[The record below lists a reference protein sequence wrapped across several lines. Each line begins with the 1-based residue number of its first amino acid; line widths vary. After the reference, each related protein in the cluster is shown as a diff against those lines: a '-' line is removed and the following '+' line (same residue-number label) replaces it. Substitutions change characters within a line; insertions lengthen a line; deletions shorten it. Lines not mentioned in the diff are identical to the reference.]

1 MNTPRWKWQPV
12 SRQTGAV
19 KPDRVAV
26 LGCGPAGAAAAITLA
41 AHGITPVV
49 IDPRPPAEWE
59 PGEGLPAAA
68 GTLLRKLGVWEPFQ
82 AGGHLR
88 CSGFLSCWGSDSPA
102 YRPALLDPRGASW
115 QLDRP
120 AFNRVLREAA
130 GPIHTERI
138 TDIASLERFQADF
151 LIDASGRS
159 SVLARLL
166 GIPRRVHSRLVA
178 MVALVPDP
186 TPSDATS
193 IVEAVAD
200 GWWYVSRV
208 PGDKV
213 VVALFTDAAIA
224 RRVAPAGLLEATAH
238 AGPRAGFP
246 SPTFTIVSAGSSAL
260 AQFAGPGWLAV
271 GDAACAHDPL
281 SSRGL
286 HDALS
291 GGIAAAEAVALGEP
305 SAIAAYASRVGAD
318 YRTYLDD
325 LAWFY
330 RHEKRFPGSAFWDR
344 RSAPV

>member
-1 MNTPRWKWQPV
+1 
-12 SRQTGAV
+12 V

-49 IDPRPPAEWE
+49 IDPRPAAAWE

-68 GTLLRKLGVWEPFQ
+68 DALLRKLGVWPAFQ
-82 AGGHLR
+82 GHLR

-102 YRPALLDPRGASW
+102 FRPALLDPRGAAW

-120 AFNRVLREAA
+120 AFNRLLREAA
-130 GPIHTERI
+130 GPVRTQRV
-138 TDIASLERFQADF
+138 TDRRALDRLQVDF
-151 LIDASGRS
+151 LIDATGRS
-159 SVLARLL
+159 SAVARLF
-166 GIPRRVHSRLVA
+166 GVTRRVDSRLVG
-178 MVALVPDP
+178 MVALAPDP
-186 TPSDATS
+186 TPADGTS
-193 IVEAVAD
+193 IVEAVPE

-208 PGDKV
+208 PGGKV
-213 VVALFTDAAIA
+213 VVSLFTDAAIA
-224 RRVAPAGLLEATAH
+224 RRISPAELLKATAH

-246 SPTFTIVSAGSSAL
+246 SPTFKIVSAGSSTL
-260 AQFAGPGWLAV
+260 ATIAGPGWLAV

-286 HDALS
+286 HDALA

-305 SAIAAYASRVGAD
+305 SAIDAYASRVAAE

-330 RHEKRFPGSAFWDR
+330 RQEKRFPGSAFWSS
-344 RSAPV
+344 RSAEVRSGEV